1 MKYMTNAKSSARDC
15 DADDFDDA
23 AVRAAGKV
31 VEALEVTERAR
42 GHLYSFHQLT
52 GHADLLLDDAVREL
66 TDAGHGELAQ
76 HITTHL
82 IGRNVLPGRWSFQV
96 VEEYDDDYYACF
108 KAVENLVVQRLTEG
122 RRHAFEAAMKER
134 RRTHGHLAHSATPPE
149 STSEPTKE

>member
-1 MKYMTNAKSSARDC
+1 MTDAKSSPRDG
-15 DADDFDDA
+15 DVDDFNDA

-66 TDAGHGELAQ
+66 SDAGHGELAQ

-96 VEEYDDDYYACF
+96 VEEYDDYYYSCF
-108 KAVENLVVQRLTEG
+108 KDVESLVVQRLTEG

-134 RRTHGHLAHSATPPE
+134 RRTHGHLAHTSVPPDAI
-149 STSEPTKE
+149 SEPTKE